1 MGFDEFARA
10 FLNYD
15 SLVAAAPLLMQ
26 GALVSLLL
34 IVSIVPAALALGIL
48 VAVAYDLGGPL
59 RRRAIIVYI
68 DFLRAFPPLVLLI
81 LIYSCLPF
89 LGVRLSEFATVVVA
103 LVANGSAFFGEI
115 VRAGIESVGRGQREA
130 ARSTGIGQVGT
141 MVFVVLPQALRNVVP
156 PLASNMVELAK
167 ATSFA
172 AVVAMPDL
180 LRNAR
185 TAQDIVYNP
194 TPLMAAAVIYL
205 AVFWPA
211 VRLLSRLEQRMV
223 LARR

>member
-1 MGFDEFARA
+1 MD
-10 FLNYD
+10 
-15 SLVAAAPLLMQ
+15 M
-26 GALVSLLL
+26 L
-34 IVSIVPAALALGIL
+34 IQNFFNIEIL
-48 VAVAYDLGGPL
+48 VVSWPMLVEGLKMTALLTLFVVPLGFFGGLFLAVLYNL
-59 RRRAIIVYI
+59 RYWWLRWPIVFYV
-68 DFLRAFPPLVLLI
+68 DFFRAFPPLVLLI

-89 LGVRLSEFATVVVA
+89 LGIRLSEFATVVVA

-130 ARSTGIGQVGT
+130 ARSTGIGPAGT

-211 VRLLSRLEQRMV
+211 VRLLSRLEQRMI